1 MADDPLY
8 SQVGGEGK
16 LAWSAPQPLDG
27 SSRRGVSETHTID
40 YTPVVYV
47 NIPSQ
52 ATPKDLSVALADY
65 MGMPYRT
72 GATKSA
78 ITNRLLAEMDR
89 CGVQLVIIDDAHF
102 MDLSL
107 KEGKVV
113 NDHLKYI
120 ANHTAATFIYTG
132 VDLKHSGLFL
142 EGTGGSRVTQTSGR
156 NALIHMQPFTF
167 ATLEDK
173 QDWVS
178 VISAMEDALVL
189 YRHKPGSLKRD
200 WKYLRQRT
208 EGNISSLAELI
219 RESAAEA
226 VMTGTEAITRTVMN
240 RIEINEHAQTAY
252 NSTPHQEPEPPATP
266 QQQHPDEDE
275 REAS

>member
-1 MADDPLY
+1 MVKMFAADFEHQL
-8 SQVGGEGK
+8 
-16 LAWSAPQPLDG
+16 
-27 SSRRGVSETHTID
+27 RREHPERFEVTYRIDSHTID

-52 ATPKDLSVALADY
+52 ATPKDLSIALANY
-65 MGMPYRT
+65 MGMAYRP
-72 GATKSA
+72 GATKSD
-78 ITNRLLAEMDR
+78 ITDRVLAEMRR

-156 NALIHMQPFTF
+156 NTLIRMQPFTA
-167 ATLEDK
+167 ATREDK
-173 QDWVS
+173 QTWIS
-178 VISAMEDALVL
+178 VISAMEDALIL
-189 YRHKPGSLKRD
+189 HRHQPGTLKRA
-200 WKYLRQRT
+200 WKYLHQRT
-208 EGNISSLAELI
+208 GGNISSLAELV
-219 RESAAEA
+219 REAATEA
-226 VMTGTEAITRTVMN
+226 VLTGTETINRTVMN
-240 RIEINEHAQTAY
+240 RIEINEHAQTTYA
-252 NSTPHQEPEPPATP
+252 STPHDHTKHTGQEPGSN
-266 QQQHPDEDE
+266 D
-275 REAS
+275 RMAS